1 MNISL
6 MLWIVWWAYW
16 VISARKRIQSTQQ
29 AEAKR
34 EPRLGRLGYLGLM
47 IAGFVLLFL
56 KAEPINLQHPT
67 WPTFSIRLIAG
78 LSIQVAGLAF
88 AIWARRTLGKNWT
101 GRITTGGTQ
110 ELVMRGPYRL
120 VRHPIY
126 SGLLLAVLGTAIVM
140 GKWHAFLGFV
150 LVVISVVI
158 KLQREE
164 GALRRHFGSTYEE
177 YAQRVSLLLPGL

>member
-1 MNISL
+1 

-16 VISARKRIQSTQQ
+16 VISARKRIQSSQQ

-67 WPTFSIRLIAG
+67 WPTFSTRLIAG
-78 LSIQVAGLAF
+78 LSIQIAGLAF

-126 SGLLLAVLGTAIVM
+126 SGLLFAVLGTAIVM
-140 GKWHAFLGFV
+140 GKIHAYIGFALIVVSV
-150 LVVISVVI
+150 LI
-158 KLQREE
+158 KLRREE
-164 GALRRHFGSTYEE
+164 IALREHFGGAYVE
-177 YAQRVSLLLPGL
+177 YAQQVPLLLPGL